1 MQHHIAFGG
10 RGARRGESV
19 KAGEKCAHE
28 VVHSRLRF
36 QMIAALATLFAVAAG
51 AQQTPGKSV
60 YAISEEQ
67 VKQEK
72 AQKKEERKEQKAEQK
87 AQKKADKA
95 TGETTDS
102 PEPPPAPVVG
112 QSPPL
117 ESAQTNSPEEET
129 EPATVEGTEPP
140 QPRVESQMRPEQPS
154 GAVMDPPPASREG
167 VLEEAPQPPEVP
179 VNTNRPKDL
188 QPVEGKFFIDFEKRP
203 LVDVIAAIGPMVG
216 KNFLLDPTI
225 TNQEVTLITH
235 AAIPPDMVLEIF
247 ESVLTTYGFKLVDTA
262 DGNLTKIVPIAEGKD
277 QSQMIISDQP
287 PTGFEGY
294 IFQVVQV
301 KHAAAS
307 EVSQL
312 LTEVGSKEAKVTVY
326 ERTNMLL
333 LYGTE
338 ASIRK
343 MMQLIEEV
351 DQAGFEEDVEFFVLE
366 FTRADVVSQQIQ
378 QVLMGDETQGGGG
391 GAQPAPGQ
399 PVVRQPTPVVRPSRP
414 GAPSGGAAATQQVIG
429 TQALTLRITPDERL
443 NALIVVA
450 SRPLMVR
457 VRDLIEKLDSPTPP
471 DSNNMHVR
479 ELQFADA
486 EFVQEALQSLI
497 SGGSGSGGL
506 RSSAASRSRTSG
518 IGTGTR
524 SGGSQSSNASAGSPG
539 TATGGGG
546 PGADIQPFEKSVT
559 VTAYLQTNSLLIIA
573 SPQDYKLLDTI
584 ITQIDK
590 PARQVLVEGIIM
602 EVGIGDEF
610 RLAVESAGLTDNDY
624 FALNNVVSLANVLTQ
639 GPLAS
644 LDGGGILNFGIID
657 GTTNIQVPNAEGGG
671 STVQEVNNVP
681 FLLQA
686 LESITAL
693 DVLSRPSV
701 ITVDNE
707 EANVLDGQN
716 IPIPTGSERNLGTG
730 GTQGSTVFTS
740 TDRENVGV
748 IMNVTPQISEGDY
761 VYLDLDIEVSRPIQ
775 STVGIDPNATGVT
788 LAKSNIITKAVVR
801 DGSTGVLGGLLSEST
816 DRARRQTPILGDIP
830 GLGWLFGNK
839 NYSRNKRN
847 LVVLITPHIV
857 KEGIDYDRLTQAQM
871 NKAAAANA
879 DVFFD
884 RGIIK
889 KIGKKAQL
897 RSKYRPTDAA
907 MNDVRGIT
915 NDLTPTPESLDR
927 GVAPEAQ

>member
-10 RGARRGESV
+10 RGARHGDSV
-19 KAGEKCAHE
+19 KAGEACARGSAYCY
-28 VVHSRLRF
+28 VRSWT
-36 QMIAALATLFAVAAG
+36 IAALAALIAVAAG

-60 YAISEEQ
+60 YAISEDQ

-95 TGETTDS
+95 AGAAET

-112 QSPPL
+112 QTPPL
-117 ESAQTNSPEEET
+117 ESAQEETPEEEAT
-129 EPATVEGTEPP
+129 PAVVEETTPP
-140 QPRVESQMRPEQPS
+140 QPRVESQTRPVQDS
-154 GAVMDPPPASREG
+154 ATVMPPPEEDQKG
-167 VLEEAPQPPEVP
+167 VKSEAPAAPPIP
-179 VNTNRPKDL
+179 VNESRPKAVNGERKD
-188 QPVEGKFFIDFEKRP
+188 FYIDFQKQP
-203 LVDVIAAIGPMVG
+203 LAEVIAAIGPMVG

-277 QSQMIISDQP
+277 QSEMVISNQP

-343 MMQLIEEV
+343 MMLLIEEV
-351 DQAGFEEDVEFFVLE
+351 DQPGFEEDVEFFVLE
-366 FTRADVVSQQIQ
+366 FTRADVVAQQIQ

-497 SGGSGSGGL
+497 SGGGGGSLRGSSSSRTRTQGTGSASRTGSSQSNLASGG
-506 RSSAASRSRTSG
+506 
-518 IGTGTR
+518 
-524 SGGSQSSNASAGSPG
+524 GGGGA
-539 TATGGGG
+539 ATGGSA
-546 PGADIQPFEKSVT
+546 GADIQPFEKSVT
-559 VTAYLQTNSLLIIA
+559 ITAYLQTNALLIIA

-584 ITQIDK
+584 IAQIDK
-590 PARQVLVEGIIM
+590 PSRQVLVEAIIM
-602 EVGIGDEF
+602 EVGIGDQF
-610 RLAVESAGLTDNDY
+610 RLAVESSGLTDNDY

-639 GPLAS
+639 GPLAA
-644 LDGGGILNFGIID
+644 LDSGDILNFGIID
-657 GTTNIQVPNAEGGG
+657 GTTNIQVPDGAGG
-671 STVQEVNNVP
+671 STTQEVNNVP

-707 EANVLDGQN
+707 QADVLDGQN
-716 IPIPTGSERNLGTG
+716 IPIPSGSERNLGTG
-730 GTQGSTVFTS
+730 GTSGSTIFTP
-740 TDRENVGV
+740 TEREDVGV
-748 IMNVTPQISEGDY
+748 IMHVTPQISEGDY

-801 DGSTGVLGGLLSEST
+801 DGSSGVLGGLLSEST
-816 DRARRQTPILGDIP
+816 DRSRRQTPILGDIP
-830 GLGWLFGNK
+830 LLGSLFGRKDYN
-839 NYSRNKRN
+839 RAKRN

-871 NKAAAANA
+871 GKAAAANA
-879 DVFFD
+879 DVFFE

-889 KIGKKAQL
+889 KVSKKAKL

-907 MNDVRGIT
+907 MNGVRGIT
-915 NDLTPTPESLDR
+915 DDTASTPESLDR

>member
-1 MQHHIAFGG
+1 MQNHIAFGG
-10 RGARRGESV
+10 RGVRRGDRV
-19 KAGEKCAHE
+19 KAGEACPR
-28 VVHSRLRF
+28 S
-36 QMIAALATLFAVAAG
+36 AACRYFRIPIVAVLVALSTAFAY

-60 YAISEEQ
+60 YAISEDQ

-87 AQKKADKA
+87 AQKKAEKVVGD
-95 TGETTDS
+95 GTDT

-117 ESAQTNSPEEET
+117 EAAPSEPTEEEAT
-129 EPATVEGTEPP
+129 PAVIEETTPP
-140 QPRVESQMRPEQPS
+140 QPRVESQTRPGQPS
-154 GAVMDPPPASREG
+154 AAVMDPPA
-167 VLEEAPQPPEVP
+167 EEAKGVKSEAPAAPPIP
-179 VNTNRPKDL
+179 VNENRPKAINGDR
-188 QPVEGKFFIDFEKRP
+188 KDFYIDFQKQP
-203 LVDVIAAIGPMVG
+203 LSEVIASIGPMVG

-235 AAIPPDMVLEIF
+235 SAIPPDMILEIF

-277 QSQMIISDQP
+277 QSEMVISDKAP
-287 PTGFEGY
+287 LGFEGY

-343 MMQLIEEV
+343 MIQLIEEV
-351 DQAGFEEDVEFFVLE
+351 DQAGFEEDVEFFTLE
-366 FTRADVVSQQIQ
+366 FTRADVVAQQIQ
-378 QVLMGDETQGGGG
+378 QVLMGDETQGGG

-399 PVVRQPTPVVRPSRP
+399 PVVRQPTPVVRPTRP
-414 GAPSGGAAATQQVIG
+414 GASSGGAAATQQVIG

-457 VRDLIEKLDSPTPP
+457 VRDLVEKLDSPTPP

-479 ELQFADA
+479 ELLFADA

-497 SGGSGSGGL
+497 SGGGGGGSRSTRNRTTGSG
-506 RSSAASRSRTSG
+506 AASGR
-518 IGTGTR
+518 TGT
-524 SGGSQSSNASAGSPG
+524 SQNAASN
-539 TATGGGG
+539 TGGGG
-546 PGADIQPFEKSVT
+546 VGATAGGGGTGADIQPFEKSVT
-559 VTAYLQTNSLLIIA
+559 ITAYQQTNALLIIA

-584 ITQIDK
+584 IAQIDK
-590 PARQVLVEGIIM
+590 PSRQVLVEAIIM
-602 EVGIGDEF
+602 EVGIGDQF

-644 LDGGGILNFGIID
+644 LDGGDILNFGIID
-657 GTTNIQVPNAEGGG
+657 GTTNIQVPDGAGG
-671 STVQEVNNVP
+671 STTQEVNNVP

-707 EANVLDGQN
+707 QADVLDGQN
-716 IPIPTGSERNLGTG
+716 IPIPSGSERNLGQGG
-730 GTQGSTVFTS
+730 GTGSTIFTP
-740 TDRENVGV
+740 TEREDVGV
-748 IMNVTPQISEGDY
+748 IMHVTPQISEGDY

-788 LAKSNIITKAVVR
+788 LAKSNIVTKAVVR
-801 DGSTGVLGGLLSEST
+801 DGSSGVLGGLLSEST
-816 DRARRQTPILGDIP
+816 DRSRRQTPILGDIP
-830 GLGWLFGNK
+830 LLGSLFGRKDYNR
-839 NYSRNKRN
+839 SKRN

-871 NKAAAANA
+871 GKAAAANA
-879 DVFFD
+879 DVFFE

-889 KIGKKAQL
+889 KVSKKAKL
-897 RSKYRPTDAA
+897 RSKYRPTDSA
-907 MNDVRGIT
+907 MNKIRGIT
-915 NDLTPTPESLDR
+915 DDTAPTPESLDR
-927 GVAPEAQ
+927 GVVPEAQ